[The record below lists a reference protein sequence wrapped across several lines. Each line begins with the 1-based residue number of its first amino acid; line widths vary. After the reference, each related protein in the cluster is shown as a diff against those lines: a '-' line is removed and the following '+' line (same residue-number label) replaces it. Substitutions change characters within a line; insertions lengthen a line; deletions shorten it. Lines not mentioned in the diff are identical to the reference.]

1 MTSLRGI
8 FLSMLLILVEHQ
20 DVTDAWNSD
29 LLTERWKFQFTQTWL
44 GWIQQQSKSLSG
56 HSNRVFLEFRRE
68 AAVMTEFSEM
78 CLIGIRQRAAGPALS
93 GMHRVPR
100 SLSRTEAEIHESA
113 KSREGSVCALWWK
126 QSAVEAGANDGGERC
141 TAKGQTLNP
150 QAARFASM
158 HFSFLIY
165 CQKDK
170 CALSSA
176 AV

>member
-1 MTSLRGI
+1 MTSLWGI

-20 DVTDAWNSD
+20 DDTDAWNSD
-29 LLTERWKFQFTQTWL
+29 LLTERWKFQFTQTWP

-56 HSNRVFLEFRRE
+56 HSNRVFLAQE
-68 AAVMTEFSEM
+68 
-78 CLIGIRQRAAGPALS
+78 GG
-93 GMHRVPR
+93 GGNDRVPR

-113 KSREGSVCALWWK
+113 KSREGSVCASWWK
-126 QSAVEAGANDGGERC
+126 QSAVEAGATDGGERC

-150 QAARFASM
+150 QAARFTSM
-158 HFSFLIY
+158 HFCTSFLTY
-165 CQKDK
+165 CQKHK